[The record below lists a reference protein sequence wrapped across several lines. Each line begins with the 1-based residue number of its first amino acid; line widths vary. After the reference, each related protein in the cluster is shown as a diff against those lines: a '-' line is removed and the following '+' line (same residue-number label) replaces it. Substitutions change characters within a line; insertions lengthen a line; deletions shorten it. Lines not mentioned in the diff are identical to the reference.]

1 MLTRSSLLSLLLV
14 VAIGLVVTK
23 TYWLWMSGP
32 WDLPNPR
39 QAKSPIAVE
48 NSKAVTNSR
57 PTIGTE
63 TIVNKNI
70 FDPERGAGLTREAE
84 ANSQAFQRIRGMV
97 LLGTAILDNNRFAIL
112 QEGGSPGAVAA
123 AGRSLAPMRIKLG
136 ETVEGF
142 KLSEVSEKR
151 VVFVKGTATVELP
164 LDYFRNIDG
173 AQPGSVASQTSPTG
187 QAAAPGAVP
196 RVVKPGQPKAPAQ
209 QPPGAVAPGVVTPG
223 QANVPGQR
231 VPRAIPALPRRERQT
246 AEEGLEG
253 R

>member
-14 VAIGLVVTK
+14 IAIGLVVTK
-23 TYWLWMSGP
+23 TYWLWISGP

-39 QAKSPIAVE
+39 HAKSPIVVE
-48 NSKAVTNSR
+48 DSKAVTNPR
-57 PTIGTE
+57 TIGTE
-63 TIVNKNI
+63 TIVSKNI

-84 ANSQAFQRIRGMV
+84 ANSQAFQHIRGMV
-97 LLGTAILDNNRFAIL
+97 LLGTAILGNNRFAIL
-112 QEGGSPGAVAA
+112 QEGGSPGAVEA

-151 VVFVKGTATVELP
+151 VVFVNGTARVELP
-164 LDYFRNIDG
+164 LDYFRNING

-187 QAAAPGAVP
+187 QAAAPAAVP
-196 RVVKPGQPKAPAQ
+196 RVRKPGEPNALAQ
-209 QPPGAVAPGVVTPG
+209 QPPDVAPRVVTPG

-231 VPRAIPALPRRERQT
+231 VPRAIPALPRRERQK
-246 AEEGLEG
+246 AEEE
-253 R
+253 